1 LNGEPSYERDIKPL
15 FRETDREE
23 MSFAFDLWDYEDV
36 KENADGILERVASG
50 EMPCDSPWPPDRVS
64 AFRRW
69 VEAGMPD

>member
-36 KENADGILERVASG
+36 KENSDGILERVASG
-50 EMPCDSPWPPDRVS
+50 EMPCDFPWPPDRVS
-64 AFRRW
+64 AFRMW
-69 VEAGMPD
+69 VEAGMPA